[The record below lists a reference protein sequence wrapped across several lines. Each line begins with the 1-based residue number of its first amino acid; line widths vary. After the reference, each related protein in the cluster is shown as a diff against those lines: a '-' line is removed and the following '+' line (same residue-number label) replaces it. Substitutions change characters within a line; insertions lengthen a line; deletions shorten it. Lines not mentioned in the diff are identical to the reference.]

1 MKWDRGI
8 FNGSHV
14 EIIRYNNQLLGNRT
28 LIISIPHYTRRS
40 KHGGFLNIKTTKV
53 GGSIFF
59 STTKKSKSSP
69 SSIGIHMELLSG
81 KIQKRNRPWNS
92 LFHTMNIM
100 VYQVYHTFMTPSCLE
115 IWWNFEGLSYFSWNS
130 RVGVCLIL
138 RQTLIFS
145 LVHLTYHCQVLSN
158 KHGKP
163 WMGSLVQLTV
173 IFCCIWIFMLATS
186 HPERHNFCG

>member
-1 MKWDRGI
+1 MK
-8 FNGSHV
+8 
-14 EIIRYNNQLLGNRT
+14 NQEKQTWRFFKDQNHQ
-28 LIISIPHYTRRS
+28 SWWFH
-40 KHGGFLNIKTTKV
+40 F
-53 GGSIFF
+53 FF

-69 SSIGIHMELLSG
+69 SSFGIHMELLESG
-81 KIQKRNRPWNS
+81 KIFRSGIDKGNS
-92 LFHTMNIM
+92 PFHTMNMM

-115 IWWNFEGLSYFSWNS
+115 IWWNYEGLSYFSWNS

-145 LVHLTYHCQVLSN
+145 LVRLTYHCQVLSN

-173 IFCCIWIFMLATS
+173 IFCCIWIFILATS
-186 HPERHNFCG
+186 HPERQGFCG